1 MYVFEA
7 VKREN
12 RICDQK
18 TPETPQINKAF
29 PKALGGKKQK
39 AV

>member
-1 MYVFEA
+1 MLDA
-7 VKREN
+7 VKKEN

-29 PKALGGKKQK
+29 PKTLGGEKRKT
-39 AV
+39 V

>member
-1 MYVFEA
+1 MYMLDA

-18 TPETPQINKAF
+18 TSETPQINKAF
-29 PKALGGKKQK
+29 PKALGREKRKGI
-39 AV
+39 

>member
-1 MYVFEA
+1 MYILETVE
-7 VKREN
+7 REN

-18 TPETPQINKAF
+18 TPETSQINKAF

>member
-1 MYVFEA
+1 MYILET

-29 PKALGGKKQK
+29 PKALGGEKQK

>member
-1 MYVFEA
+1 MLDT

-29 PKALGGKKQK
+29 PKALGGEKRK
-39 AV
+39 AI